1 MLCVRAQFRD
11 MGLAWLDQSVQCAPE
26 VMRALHDALGFHNHV
41 FARASLRADQCE
53 KVISR
58 QKQDGGLY
66 SLLSPHHKYSTSTT
80 QWTDTVSVQVSDM
93 ARSEQ
98 KRNTGADSGSLD
110 LEFAQHPHLCP
121 LPLLQSLENSWRRWR
136 RCGSRGCSRES

>member
-1 MLCVRAQFRD
+1 MTHTRNLQLIRSVLLWCVLCVRVQFRG

-41 FARASLRADQCE
+41 FARASLRPDQCE

-66 SLLSPHHKYSTSTT
+66 SLLSPHHKYSTSTV
-80 QWTDTVSVQVSDM
+80 QWTDTISVQVSDM

-98 KRNTGADSGSLD
+98 NRHWRELALSTDSASRL
-110 LEFAQHPHLCP
+110 LTCP
-121 LPLLQSLENSWRRWR
+121 LLLL
-136 RCGSRGCSRES
+136 